1 MTTYTP
7 EANHIFSMFF
17 RTQLSSVIKD
27 DRPKGELPE
36 YEYTLEMAKAR
47 YKEITNQDM
56 PIFFPDH
63 ITETSFKLDN
73 YSAGGQPYIN
83 SNKLEL
89 TYKLSRKFN
98 NHAFKQKYEGVTDA
112 YLSNNT
118 ITVPLNYRIP
128 KSGLN
133 FDPKK
138 QNLRTKN
145 KEKLDKLLNI
155 SNNKALFPRILK
167 IMTFILARERGIV
180 PGPES
185 SRELMQREYGLI
197 CWSIVNATL
206 KGKFKCGQNMIKLL
220 QSAHSNATGDVD
232 KNNDSADID
241 ILEESKIMK
250 EKYTNG
256 TKGRK
261 NHHLQLYVMAFW
273 DGYINEE
280 LKDVTN
286 WDHVSSSTNFDFK
299 EFHLPYSFK
308 GKDDPDIGQVITVT
322 IEKRDNNDRI
332 IIEASQIT
340 ITDSPE
346 FKISNT
352 SNKDTYSLDGNVLF
366 TIQ

>member
-27 DRPKGELPE
+27 DRPKGELAE
-36 YEYTLEMAKAR
+36 YEYTLEMAQAR
-47 YKEITNQDM
+47 YKEITGQEM
-56 PIFFPDH
+56 PIFFP
-63 ITETSFKLDN
+63 ESVSESSFKLDN
-73 YSAGGQPYIN
+73 YSVGGPTYVN
-83 SNKLEL
+83 RNKLEL

-98 NHAFKQKYEGVTDA
+98 NGTFKKKYGGVTGA

-118 ITVPLNYRIP
+118 ITVPLNYEIP

-138 QNLRTKN
+138 QNLREQIK
-145 KEKLDKLLNI
+145 KKLDGLLNL
-155 SNNKALFPRILK
+155 SNNKKLFPRILK
-167 IMTFILARERGIV
+167 IMTFILARERGTA
-180 PGPES
+180 PGPDS

-206 KGKFKCGQNMIKLL
+206 KGRFTCEQNMIKLL

-232 KNNDSADID
+232 KTNNTADIN
-241 ILEESKIMK
+241 IPEESAVMK
-250 EKYTNG
+250 EKYNNG
-256 TKGRK
+256 VKGRQ

-286 WDHVSSSTNFDFK
+286 WDHVSSSKNFNFV
-299 EFHLPYSFK
+299 EFHLPKSFQ
-308 GKDDPDIGQVITVT
+308 GKDDPDIGQDITVT
-322 IEKRDNNDRI
+322 IEKTVKGKI
-332 IIEASQIT
+332 IKETPPAIT
-340 ITDSPE
+340 ITNEPE

-352 SNKDTYSLDGNVLF
+352 SHGDTYSLDGNVLF
-366 TIQ
+366 TKQ